1 MLGLRTIVDGTVGA
15 IHGIRIEGEPM
26 AGPEGTIAEVLDW
39 VGDDPARARE
49 ALDAEYDGQNRST
62 LIAQLEAIA
71 DAEEAP
77 MSDEPAVEDAPAAEQ
92 PAEVEL
98 FAEDEGTIV
107 GPVHLRDPDVEV
119 GDVIEANLDD
129 PVAIAGEQVEV
140 VQGAS
145 STNGLALNINGNV
158 FLLNSQMV
166 GALKR
171 VVDQAVAGINF

>member
-1 MLGLRTIVDGTVGA
+1 MPEMLGLRTIVDNTVGA
-15 IHGIRIEGEPM
+15 VHGIRIEGESM
-26 AGPEGTIAEVLDW
+26 AVPQGTVAEVLDW
-39 VGDDPARARE
+39 VGDDPARANE

-71 DAEEAP
+71 EEAP
-77 MSDEPAVEDAPAAEQ
+77 MSDEPAVAPAAEQ

-119 GDVIEANLDD
+119 GDVIKVNLDD
-129 PVAIAGEQVEV
+129 PVAIAGEQVEA

-145 STNGLALNINGNV
+145 SANGLALNINGNV

-171 VVDQAVAGINF
+171 VVDQAVAGMNF